1 MAKEKPTNSLSELV
15 KKAQDGRRY
24 ISSDALSRDPE
35 TAAIISK
42 LVRPIVDQ
50 NNKSPTVTAE
60 ASQNSLNK
68 ISSVIQ
74 SKTNDTEDMMLLF
87 PDLELAAQIL
97 VSSIISPKDMMNT
110 EIIYSLNES
119 HLPSNIT
126 ANLLDILKKECDSE
140 YNLSSELY
148 TIIKDALFLKG
159 AHIKVVLP
167 ESSLDE
173 LINGSANITLESLAS
188 VVLPGNKIKPLGI
201 LGSPDAGADTKFSF
215 ESFANLNMNNNVSV
229 YDACVIKTEKFVDK
243 SLEVSDNWQLLKMPS
258 VIAAAS
264 RKRIKD
270 ITRVNHLNGLRPAIE
285 SIRSE
290 IFKPSQH
297 GYNSLK
303 IVKTKEDAF
312 RKSIGRPLILTLPT
326 ESVIPVCVPGDE
338 KTHTGYFILIDEEG
352 NPVSK
357 HTTLTNTNDMGI
369 NLSSNPNRDMS
380 SMLLD
385 KARRNISGDK
395 DTNINIDN
403 ATQVYS
409 ELVEANL
416 INRIKNGVHGAN
428 VQIANSSEI
437 YRMMLG
443 RSLANQFTRM
453 VFVPAEMVSYFANKF
468 SPNGV
473 GKSLLEDMRITN
485 GLRAMTMFARIMA
498 SLKNSIGVTEVK
510 LKLDPRTPDPA
521 KAIEKAVHEV
531 LLSRQQNFPLG
542 LNSPADLANWVQSSG
557 FEFTFEGH
565 PGLPD
570 MGFEFN
576 QKASSTVKPDTDLDE
591 ELKKRSIMGLG
602 LPPEL
607 VDNGFASEFATTVTA
622 NNIMLAKRVLQAQEQ
637 FTPIITAHVKRLAS
651 SDMIITSKMLDVIR
665 ENSVEIE
672 KYLPADVVLKYETNK
687 EALYLFVLEEIIDSL
702 ELSLPNPTSTTL
714 NNQMTE
720 FDNWLA
726 ALDKALDSWISG
738 AVLKSSTSGDL
749 SNNADDIKE
758 IVRAYYI
765 RDYLARNNILTELN
779 DLVSMNDE
787 GEPKVDV
794 FEMNKTHISAIMR
807 STVKFLDSLN
817 PAKIAA
823 NKDLERLGST
833 ESSGLD
839 DSGAEDSNDTGESLD
854 AVDNS
859 DAPAKDEELPTTDD
873 TPAEDGEAK
882 PDGDVASPDDAPT
895 E

>member
-87 PDLELAAQIL
+87 PDLELSAQIL

-110 EIIYSLNES
+110 EIIYSLKES

-173 LINGSANITLESLAS
+173 LINGSANITLESLSS

-201 LGSPDAGADTKFSF
+201 LGSPEASVATKFSF
-215 ESFANLNMNNNVSV
+215 ESFANLNMNSSISI
-229 YDACVIKTEKFVDK
+229 YDACVIKTDKFVDK

-270 ITRVNHLNGLRPAIE
+270 ITRVNRLNSLRPAVE

-297 GYNSLK
+297 GYSSLK

-428 VQIANSSEI
+428 VQIANSAEI

-651 SDMIITSKMLDVIR
+651 SDMVITSKMLDVIK
-665 ENSVEIE
+665 ENAVEIE

-714 NNQMTE
+714 NNQMIE

-738 AVLKSSTSGDL
+738 AVLKSSASGDL

-794 FEMNKTHISAIMR
+794 FEMNKTHISAMMR

-817 PAKIAA
+817 PAKLAA

-839 DSGAEDSNDTGESLD
+839 DSGAEGSDGTGESLD

-859 DAPAKDEELPTTDD
+859 DVPATDEELPTTDD
-873 TPAEDGEAK
+873 TPAEDGAAK
-882 PDGDVASPDDAPT
+882 PDGDVTPPDDVPT